1 MLLIDGVKYEL
12 WTPRKEVEEFQPL
25 VKEHYK
31 EIFGKNSIFIEGNRL
46 ESESG
51 KGSVPDGFVV
61 TLGEVPQWH
70 IVEMELSTHQLY
82 DHIVNQ
88 VGRFIGGVKN
98 TATRKN
104 IIEAIYHHI
113 QENKQRKAEFEE
125 AIGSGEIY
133 KLLTDIISKSPVLT
147 IIIEKRTLEL
157 DEAIDLLKYSPI
169 EIVEFQTFVREGVGL
184 PVHAHLFEP
193 IYQGPPKS
201 KPPIEIPEVSSR
213 NQLYQRFFG
222 ELIEKYCR
230 RYPSRSMLKA
240 LPQNWLGFG
249 AGKAGFW
256 FNWAFKANRRFSVE
270 LIIQTEDSVKNKQYF
285 DRIKGTEAQLGIA
298 GVSWERLDD
307 KKSSRVAVYTN
318 GDIQEVMSDELAKD
332 RLIEWAIGTMKN
344 FSDNVKGVVK
354 TL

>member
-12 WTPRKEVEEFQPL
+12 WTPKKEVEEFHPL
-25 VKEHYK
+25 VKEHYR
-31 EIFGKNSIFIEGNRL
+31 EIFGRNSIFIEGSKL

-61 TLGEVPQWH
+61 TLGEVSQWH

-98 TATRKN
+98 TVTQKK
-104 IIEAIYHHI
+104 IIEAIYRHI

-125 AIGSGEIY
+125 TIGSGEIY

-193 IYQGPPKS
+193 LYEPAISVKPKPTLQPSPESSFKINVYESYMKYDYIGVWAKWKHLFPSSDTEVKLEMDGRVIENKFCVASWGQGFVGGIK
-201 KPPIEIPEVSSR
+201 E
-213 NQLYQRFFG
+213 
-222 ELIEKYCR
+222 
-230 RYPSRSMLKA
+230 
-240 LPQNWLGFG
+240 W
-249 AGKAGFW
+249 
-256 FNWAFKANRRFSVE
+256 FKAHPE
-270 LIIQTEDSVKNKQYF
+270 LKPGDKLRITVLEPMKKYRLEIVK
-285 DRIKGTEAQLGIA
+285 
-298 GVSWERLDD
+298 
-307 KKSSRVAVYTN
+307 
-318 GDIQEVMSDELAKD
+318 
-332 RLIEWAIGTMKN
+332 
-344 FSDNVKGVVK
+344 
-354 TL
+354 